1 MDEKSTHKVPEND
14 MADIMLSLAAC
25 YQEAGGIIPTREE
38 LTEISAFEFIR
49 RIAPNGIRFS
59 YYNHEKDCV
68 DD

>member
-1 MDEKSTHKVPEND
+1 